1 VHFPITFTAITGGLD
16 AIYWASKI
24 PATAGIVNSVCG
36 YHYLRH
42 KTVSNINAVK
52 SLDRSVQPNAFPVL
66 SYYSTIL
73 TILTTLPA
81 VVTGVAQLAP
91 VIQRDGFQSKKA
103 KVGAIHALLNDVAL
117 FATIYNWWTRSQ
129 QIGFTP
135 STSNVLISSALALPV
150 TMYSAY
156 LGGSLVYEYGMG
168 FSKTSPLKKAQ

>member
-1 VHFPITFTAITGGLD
+1 M
-16 AIYWASKI
+16 
-24 PATAGIVNSVCG
+24 
-36 YHYLRH
+36 
-42 KTVSNINAVK
+42 
-52 SLDRSVQPNAFPVL
+52 L

-81 VVTGVAQLAP
+81 VVTGVIQLSP

-103 KVGAIHALLNDVAL
+103 KTGAVHALLNDVAL

-135 STSNVLISSALALPV
+135 STTNVLISSALALPV

-168 FSKTSPLKKAQ
+168 FSKSSPLKKAQ

>member
-1 VHFPITFTAITGGLD
+1 
-16 AIYWASKI
+16 
-24 PATAGIVNSVCG
+24 
-36 YHYLRH
+36 
-42 KTVSNINAVK
+42 
-52 SLDRSVQPNAFPVL
+52 VL

-81 VVTGVAQLAP
+81 VVTGIIQLSP
-91 VIQRDGFQSKKA
+91 VIQRDGFKSKKA
-103 KVGAIHALLNDVAL
+103 KVGAMHALLNDVAL

-135 STSNVLISSALALPV
+135 NTTNVLISSALALPV

-168 FSKTSPLKKAQ
+168 FSKSSPLKKAQ

>member
-1 VHFPITFTAITGGLD
+1 MSQKGHPSHPALVHFPITFTAITGGLD
-16 AIYWASKI
+16 AIYYASKL
-24 PATAGIVNSVCG
+24 PATSGLVNSVF
-36 YHYLRH
+36 
-42 KTVSNINAVK
+42 N
-52 SLDRSVQPNAFPVL
+52 SLDKAIQPQAFPVL

-81 VVTGVAQLAP
+81 IVTGVIQLSP

-103 KVGAIHALLNDVAL
+103 KVGAVHALINDIAL

-129 QIGFTP
+129 QVGFAP
-135 STSNVLISSALALPV
+135 SSTNVFVSSALALPL

-168 FSKTSPLKKAQ
+168 FTRGNSKKTQ

>member
-1 VHFPITFTAITGGLD
+1 MSQKSHPAHPAVVHFPITFTAVTGALD
-16 AIYWASKI
+16 GVYWLSKI
-24 PATAGIVNSVCG
+24 PATAGLVNS
-36 YHYLRH
+36 
-42 KTVSNINAVK
+42 

-81 VVTGVAQLAP
+81 VVTGVVQLAP

-103 KVGAIHALLNDVAL
+103 KVGVAHAFLNDVAL

-135 STSNVLISSALALPV
+135 STTNVVVSTALALPM
-150 TMYSAY
+150 TLYSAY
-156 LGGSLVYEYGMG
+156 LGGSLVYEFGMG
-168 FSKTSPLKKAQ
+168 FSRSSPLKKAQ

>member
-1 VHFPITFTAITGGLD
+1 MHI
-16 AIYWASKI
+16 
-24 PATAGIVNSVCG
+24 
-36 YHYLRH
+36 
-42 KTVSNINAVK
+42 VK

-66 SYYSTIL
+66 SYYSTIV

-91 VIQRDGFQSKKA
+91 LIQRDGFQSKKA
-103 KVGAIHALLNDVAL
+103 KVGAVHALLNDIAL
-117 FATIYNWWTRSQ
+117 IGTIYNWWTRSQ

-135 STSNVLISSALALPV
+135 STTNVLVSAGLALPV

-168 FSKTSPLKKAQ
+168 FSRSSPLKKSQ

>member
-1 VHFPITFTAITGGLD
+1 MSQKGHPAHPAFVHFPITFTAITGGLD

-24 PATAGIVNSVCG
+24 PATAGIVNSVF
-36 YHYLRH
+36 
-42 KTVSNINAVK
+42 K

-103 KVGAIHALLNDVAL
+103 KVGAVHALLNDIAL

-168 FSKTSPLKKAQ
+168 FSKTTPLKKAQ

>member
-1 VHFPITFTAITGGLD
+1 MSQKGHPSHPAVVHFPITFTAITGGLD

-24 PATAGIVNSVCG
+24 PATAGIVNSVF
-36 YHYLRH
+36 
-42 KTVSNINAVK
+42 K

-81 VVTGVAQLAP
+81 VVTGIIQLSP
-91 VIQRDGFQSKKA
+91 VIQRDGFKSKKA
-103 KVGAIHALLNDVAL
+103 KVGAMHALLNDVAL

-135 STSNVLISSALALPV
+135 NTTNVLISSALALPV

-168 FSKTSPLKKAQ
+168 FSKSSPLKKAQ